1 MQKAPFILWEISMLL
16 PCMVW
21 TRFSRVDERECL
33 NIHNCNRVSVT
44 GLNDHFLNRMDE
56 PCDMKEM
63 LWSPCLAQMAQI
75 HADSEI
81 LEHWDGV
88 FGHKRWDF
96 STGQNIWWSPSRR
109 EPCGK
114 QCAEAVGSWR
124 SEMKNLDKSSGKLA
138 GKVKRKSPDEVILH
152 LQQLMWA
159 NTSYVGCAAGGRSMC
174 VVVCNYWPPVV
185 IPRWKRRAKFYRTGR
200 GTCCPWKY
208 EKKRYSNLCKL
219 QDRFKQ
225 QYKYDTEDW

>member
-81 LEHWDGV
+81 LEHWDDPVKFAECAGV

-124 SEMKNLDKSSGKLA
+124 SEVVAPCALLCAITGPLSSYLDGRGEPSSTGREGVRAARGSTRRNVTQTCASCKID
-138 GKVKRKSPDEVILH
+138 SNSSTNTIL
-152 LQQLMWA
+152 
-159 NTSYVGCAAGGRSMC
+159 
-174 VVVCNYWPPVV
+174 
-185 IPRWKRRAKFYRTGR
+185 RTGR
-200 GTCCPWKY
+200 H
-208 EKKRYSNLCKL
+208 L
-219 QDRFKQ
+219 
-225 QYKYDTEDW
+225 